1 MPGIHEITEDDHHR
15 FITVAEAKILA
26 CQAADEVLANLSRA
40 PRPFKIFGLDSSAL
54 YASRVAEHLGRKL
67 TPHDEKLFDDGE
79 CYVKP
84 VSKTIGNVRGHNVF
98 LVQSL
103 YSDDLAIAPSYLRN
117 LALQFTSKCPDDVD
131 VVDEFMELLL
141 SHNGETASD
150 KFMKLSI
157 MCGALRD
164 ASAHEITVIIPY
176 LAWARQDRKTESRA
190 PITTKYVAMLLEAV
204 GVDRALFIDVHNLSA
219 VQNAFRMPI
228 DNLETKNLHAKWC
241 AEELKKSGANKIR
254 VLTPDA
260 GGLSRAIR
268 FRNALAK
275 SLGCEFEDDI
285 EMCVFDKVRS
295 KGKVTGGR
303 IIGDV
308 DGANVVAYDDMIST
322 GSTMT
327 KACRT
332 AVDQGGN
339 LFAICAAHGLFCG
352 KANEVLRD
360 FDTKFV
366 IADTVEPFRLNEE
379 NRAKVHTI
387 DTTKMVADAVMKI
400 HSGTGSISE
409 LLE

>member
-1 MPGIHEITEDDHHR
+1 LGEYTKSQRTII
-15 FITVAEAKILA
+15 IV
-26 CQAADEVLANLSRA
+26 S
-40 PRPFKIFGLDSSAL
+40 PRPFKVFGLDASKA
-54 YASRVAEHLGRKL
+54 YASRVAQHLGRKL
-67 TPHDEKLFDDGE
+67 TPHDEKLFADGE

-84 VSKTIGNVRGHNVF
+84 VSDAIGNVRGHNVF
-98 LVQSL
+98 LIQSL
-103 YSDDLAIAPSYLRN
+103 YSEDLVAAPAFLNN
-117 LALQFTSKCPDDVD
+117 LALQFMGGRDPDDNKPVN
-131 VVDEFMELLL
+131 EFVEFLLGQ
-141 SHNGETASD
+141 SGETAPD

-164 ASAHEITVIIPY
+164 ASAHEITAIIPY

-190 PITTKYVAMLLEAV
+190 PITTKYIAMLLEAV

-228 DNLETKNLHAKWC
+228 DNLETKNLHAVWC
-241 AEELKKSGANKIR
+241 AEELKKAGSTKIR
-254 VLTPDA
+254 VLTPDS

-275 SLGCEFEDDI
+275 VLGCEFEDDI
-285 EMCVFDKVRS
+285 EMCVFDKVRT

-308 DGANVVAYDDMIST
+308 DGADVIAYDDMIST
-322 GSTMT
+322 GGTMT

-332 AVDQGGN
+332 AVDLGGN
-339 LFAICAAHGLFCG
+339 LFAMCAAHGLFCG

-360 FDTKFV
+360 FDTRFV
-366 IADTVEPFRLNEE
+366 IADTVEPHRLNEG
-379 NRAKVHTI
+379 NRAKVHAI

-409 LLE
+409 LLEV